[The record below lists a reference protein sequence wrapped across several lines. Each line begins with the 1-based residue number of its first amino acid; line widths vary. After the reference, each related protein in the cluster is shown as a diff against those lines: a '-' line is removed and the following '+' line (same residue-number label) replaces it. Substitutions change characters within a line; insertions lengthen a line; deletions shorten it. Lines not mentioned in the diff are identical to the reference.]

1 MTAKNEDL
9 TLDDFKSYI
18 VNNAVKLVKDKVIS
32 EDEFVNVMVRSYWL
46 AVMLLSGPKS
56 AEENMNYAYKAM
68 NEGMEFTKSVL
79 KEIEFNNKHVDK
91 VWGRG

>member
-1 MTAKNEDL
+1 MTDKNEDL

-18 VNNAVKLVKDKVIS
+18 VDNAVKLVKNKVIN
-32 EDEFVNVMVRSYWL
+32 EDEFVNAMVGSYWL

-68 NEGMEFTKSVL
+68 TQGMKFTKSVL
-79 KEIEFNNKHVDK
+79 KEIDFNNKHVDK
-91 VWGRG
+91 VWGRA